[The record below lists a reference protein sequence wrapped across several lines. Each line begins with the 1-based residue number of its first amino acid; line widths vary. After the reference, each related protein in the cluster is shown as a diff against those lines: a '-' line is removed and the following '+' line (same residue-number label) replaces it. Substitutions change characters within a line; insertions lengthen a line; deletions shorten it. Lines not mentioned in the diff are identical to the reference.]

1 MKKFLGIV
9 IIGLLMSDN
18 LYADSKV
25 DKALENCADR
35 AYYTKPDNSLFP
47 SSLYFFNPEY
57 KKINKENEEIKIKIK
72 EADDKNSL
80 KIDNW
85 MVENPSPKMGDFK
98 NINTSIGSLEWPE
111 YDEAIKKYFKA
122 ELKFLNEITKEI
134 RFIKEKQ
141 NVLKDRID
149 TIIRFSALVYIK
161 DSDLSLKIKVKSVVG
176 YVDHYKN
183 CEIEYKSTP
192 SSFLLEWED

>member
-1 MKKFLGIV
+1 MQIELIIQNLIIVFFHLLYTFLIQ
-9 IIGLLMSDN
+9 N
-18 LYADSKV
+18 
-25 DKALENCADR
+25 
-35 AYYTKPDNSLFP
+35 
-47 SSLYFFNPEY
+47 
-57 KKINKENEEIKIKIK
+57 
-72 EADDKNSL
+72 
-80 KIDNW
+80 
-85 MVENPSPKMGDFK
+85 
-98 NINTSIGSLEWPE
+98 
-111 YDEAIKKYFKA
+111 IKKYFKA
-122 ELKFLNEITKEI
+122 ELKFLNEITKET